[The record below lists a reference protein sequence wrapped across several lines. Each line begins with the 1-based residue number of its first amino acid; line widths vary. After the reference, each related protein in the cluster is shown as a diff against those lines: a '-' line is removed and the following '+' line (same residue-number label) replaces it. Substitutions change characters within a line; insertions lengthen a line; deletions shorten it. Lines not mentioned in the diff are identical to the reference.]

1 MFVPMNG
8 QVPRKDEVPEEVP
21 HWPQVY
27 RIVVGGRL
35 DARWADQLAD
45 LAITPGEDPTSAAT
59 TTLEGPIR
67 DQAELSGVLNALYDL
82 HLPLLSVEIV
92 GEEPGIRSQESG
104 LRKQQ
109 AEKTLRAARPTPDT
123 QERKENTP

>member
-1 MFVPMNG
+1 MNEKG
-8 QVPRKDEVPEEVP
+8 PRKYQSPPEASQ
-21 HWPQVY
+21 WPQVY
-27 RIVVGGRL
+27 RIVVGGGL
-35 DARWADQLAD
+35 DANWADQLAD

-92 GEEPGIRSQESG
+92 GEESG
-104 LRKQQ
+104 GGKQR
-109 AEKTLRAARPTPDT
+109 LRAAQPTANT
-123 QERKENTP
+123 QEPKENAT